1 MKKVLTTTF
10 LSFTLLTHSGF
21 AGTTPTSLMIL
32 GGGGEPK
39 GHDTIFDNSLN
50 QLAEYTQKADLKQM
64 SITFNGGHEET
75 EKIIGRNFPTAQNLG
90 NFTEDHYNKIIEDYT
105 QKINSKNIKDGEQ
118 VLVYINTHGAQIKN
132 GQVTHNISTTT
143 GGAIKNYTTG
153 EGTDMVS
160 MDKLIELKKAAEEN
174 GVKLAIVDLSC
185 HSGAALNLAG
195 DKTCVISSTGPK
207 HLAYA
212 SPTAFG
218 DQFTA
223 LLEKG
228 KNLEEVFLKARDVAD
243 DNGVPMI
250 STPANFEITRN
261 LYSAITP
268 YLHESNRDG
277 DKLGNYLIHTV
288 DNMCVAKREDDFK
301 QIMSLIDQV
310 EKVNSIE
317 KRFLFWKYSEKT
329 LDLTNLKNDLIE
341 YKSIQDK
348 MIKELSG
355 LNTKLLSEKMIVP
368 YEGLMDTVLTAGEL
382 LRTDYEAMI
391 EHKQKEI
398 LQDGDNEETNPQLQV
413 DLSWLKH
420 MQATQKRVSEANPGL
435 ARAATMARQFH
446 LNVRNTYYLAN
457 RIKENEKKLYSSLY
471 KHYQK
476 AQPEKSNPCR
486 DFVL

>member
-1 MKKVLTTTF
+1 MKKIFTTTF
-10 LSFTLLTHSGF
+10 LSFTLLSNSSF
-21 AGTTPTSLMIL
+21 AGPTPTSLMVL

-39 GHDTIFDNSLN
+39 GFDTIFDNSLN
-50 QLAEYTQKADLKQM
+50 KLADYTQEANLKQM
-64 SITFNGGHEET
+64 SITFNGGHERT
-75 EKIIGRNFPTAQNLG
+75 EKIIEKNFSTAQNLG
-90 NFTEDHYNKIIEDYT
+90 KFTEDHYNKIIEDYT
-105 QKINSKNIKDGEQ
+105 KKINSKDIKGGEQ
-118 VLVYINTHGAQIKN
+118 VLVYINTHGAQKKD
-132 GQVTHNISTTT
+132 GQTTHNISTTT
-143 GGAIKNYTTG
+143 GGAIKDYTTG
-153 EGTDMVS
+153 DGTDMVS
-160 MDKLIELKKAAEEN
+160 MDKLLELKKAAEDN

-212 SPTAFG
+212 SPSAFG
-218 DQFTA
+218 DQFTG
-223 LLEKG
+223 LMQKG

-250 STPANFEITRN
+250 STPANFEITKN

-277 DKLGNYLIHTV
+277 DKLGNYLVQTV

-310 EKVNSIE
+310 EKVNSVE

-329 LDLTNLKNDLIE
+329 IDLSKLKSDLIE
-341 YKSIQDK
+341 YKAIQDK

-355 LNTKLLSEKMIVP
+355 LNTKLLAEKIIIP
-368 YEGLMDTVLTAGEL
+368 YEGLMDTVISAGEL
-382 LRTDYEAMI
+382 LRSDYAAMI
-391 EHKQKEI
+391 ETKEKEI
-398 LQDGDNEETNPQLQV
+398 SQDRESEIPNPQLQV
-413 DLSWLKH
+413 DLAWLKH
-420 MQATQKRVSEANPGL
+420 MQATQKRISEANPGL
-435 ARAATMARQFH
+435 ARAATMAREFH
-446 LNVRNTYYLAN
+446 LNVQNTYQLAN
-457 RIKENEKKLYSSLY
+457 RIKENEKKLYSALY